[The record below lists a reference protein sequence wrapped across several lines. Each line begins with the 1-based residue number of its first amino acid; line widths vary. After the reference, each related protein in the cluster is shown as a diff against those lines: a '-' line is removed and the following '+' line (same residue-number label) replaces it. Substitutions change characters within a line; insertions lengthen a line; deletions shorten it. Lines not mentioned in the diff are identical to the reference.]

1 MKGKAFMAVLS
12 RDQIF
17 SKPDIETDEVD
28 VPEWG
33 GAVRIRSITAAQQ
46 KEIAKIQNNTARSET
61 DRYARGRLQMVVF
74 GCVDKE
80 GSPLFTEDDFAALEE
95 RNPGV
100 LNRLSD
106 AIGRISGL
114 SDAAT
119 DAAEGK
125 ATSG

>member
-1 MKGKAFMAVLS
+1 MAVLS

-33 GAVRIRSITAAQQ
+33 GTVRIRSITAAQQ